1 MNWYDEFPGAVTIC
15 DTDFTIIYMNQ
26 RSKEEFEKYGGKNLI
41 GQNLLDCHNPH
52 SREVLKE
59 LMETGRDNIYMLP
72 KPEGRTKLIH
82 QSAWRENGQI
92 KGFVEI
98 SFYLDAVQPK

>member
-41 GQNLLDCHNPH
+41 GL
-52 SREVLKE
+52 V
-59 LMETGRDNIYMLP
+59 
-72 KPEGRTKLIH
+72 
-82 QSAWRENGQI
+82 
-92 KGFVEI
+92 
-98 SFYLDAVQPK
+98 